1 MPPGWTAA
9 KSSNAL
15 DWSEST
21 PTSVEVV
28 LPVTE
33 FCEMATRPFWM
44 MRAVTVAPVVSSTR
58 KMRTRLLAPL
68 ARLIGCW

>member
-1 MPPGWTAA
+1 MPPGWMAA
-9 KSSNAL
+9 KSSSAL

-21 PTSVEVV
+21 PTRVEV
-28 LPVTE
+28 LLLVTE
-33 FCEMATRPFWM
+33 SCETATRPFWM
-44 MRAVTVAPVVSSTR
+44 TRAVTVAPLVSSTR